1 MCACIG
7 THWAAKFEATVSP
20 CIQQYKPLYVL
31 FCDRISM
38 NLYSQQ
44 QIEGLFNQ
52 FDLVPT
58 ECSEVTYA
66 AIIAARKN
74 SELHEALESELSR
87 EELKEAMC
95 KFKKEQDE
103 VKSQFD
109 GLDLVPKTSCETDG
123 GQAPFQNAST
133 SVVTCMSNTASN
145 TASARMCRCGSS
157 THQRTSHRDCPLNKK
172 KN

>member
-1 MCACIG
+1 MCTWTG
-7 THWAAKFEATVSP
+7 TYWAAKFKATVSP
-20 CIQQYKPLYVL
+20 CIQQYRPLYVL

-66 AIIAARKN
+66 AMIAARKN
-74 SELHEALESELSR
+74 SELHEALETEMSR
-87 EELKEAMC
+87 DELKEALS
-95 KFKKEQDE
+95 KFKKEQDAA
-103 VKSQFD
+103 KSQFD
-109 GLDLVPKTSCETDG
+109 GLDLVQKTACDTDG
-123 GQAPFQNAST
+123 GQAPIQNASP
-133 SVVTCMSNTASN
+133 SASCMPDYNITTNTK
-145 TASARMCRCGSS
+145 TCRCGSS

-172 KN
+172 NK